1 MFKFKVT
8 KLNFSKIQGNI
19 LKAVSSASVVIVR
32 EMAEHLLVEV
42 KKRIPNLGGW
52 YTVYR
57 NSLVVEMDESGKDP
71 VAMVTVDTDTSLNT
85 VPADETAVFFEGED
99 AVAFILKQ
107 YNPWPV
113 DMLPAIYGGATATL
127 RLVPSSLSETTKL
140 REMRFKD
147 MPEAKKKLSE
157 AGFAIA
163 SDSVPT
169 FNGRVYFDFNFMA
182 KRLEQGL
189 GPFPPTPH
197 WLPAKNAI
205 AAQADKIAG
214 DIKAQV
220 TEAMERHL

>member
-1 MFKFKVT
+1 MFKFKMT
-8 KLNFSKIQGNI
+8 KSNLSKIQGKVQ
-19 LKAVSSASVVIVR
+19 KALDAGQVVIVR
-32 EMAEHLLVEV
+32 EMAERLLMEV

-52 YTVYR
+52 YTIYR
-57 NSLVVEMDESGKDP
+57 NSLMVEVDESGPSP
-71 VAMVTVDTDTSLNT
+71 VGRVTVDTDTSLNT
-85 VPADETAVFFEGED
+85 VPAGETAVFFEGED

-113 DMLPAIYGGATATL
+113 DMLPAIYGGATAIL
-127 RLVPSSLSETTKL
+127 RLVPSSLTETTKL
-140 REMRFKD
+140 RELRVKD

-197 WLPAKNAI
+197 WIPAKNAI
-205 AAQADKIAG
+205 AAQADKIARE
-214 DIKAQV
+214 IKAQV